1 MTASKTKSNDRKTEA
16 RKEPAQVALS
26 FFDRGVDEMR
36 ARTRGTDDWLWHGM
50 LAPRQ
55 ITLLTAMWKTGKT
68 TFIAGLLAKLKT
80 GGDYCGLNVR
90 PGRALVVSEEEE
102 KLWMG
107 RAQKLDLSHVRFLC
121 KPFKGRPTVEEWEAL
136 LTHIEAMHQLEPLDL
151 VIIDTLSS
159 FTPYRGENSPANAL
173 AFLASL
179 GRLTELGISVLLKHH
194 PRKTE
199 TAVGSNARG
208 TGALAASIDIIVEM
222 YRVGQYGDGDRRR
235 IVFGLSR
242 HEETPT
248 RMIVELSASHEY
260 VLASEPIGDLFT
272 GGWPVLRVVLEDATH
287 KLTRK
292 EILKQWPDDFPKP
305 DPKSVWQWLD
315 RAVQEGSVLCDGLGR
330 RAHPFR
336 YWLPGMEERW
346 IDRGLYLEDLP
357 DIDPPPRDAKE
368 TAKKL
373 AESQRLLFKPGNGK
387 KVK

>member
-1 MTASKTKSNDRKTEA
+1 MTSDRTTEA
-16 RKEPAQVALS
+16 RKEQAELTHS
-26 FFDRGVDEMR
+26 FFDKGVDDMR
-36 ARTRGTDDWLWHGM
+36 ARTRGIDDWLWRGM

-68 TFIAGLLAKLKT
+68 TFIAGLLARLKA
-80 GGDYCGLNVR
+80 GGDYCGLKVR

-102 KLWMG
+102 KLWLS

-121 KPFKGRPTVEEWEAL
+121 KPFRGRPTVDEWEAL
-136 LTHIEAMHQLEPLDL
+136 LTHIETMHQLESLDL

-159 FTPYRGENSPANAL
+159 FTPYRGENSPANAI

-194 PRKTE
+194 PRKVE
-199 TAVGSNARG
+199 TAVGTNARG
-208 TGALAASIDIIVEM
+208 TGALAASIDIILEM
-222 YRVGQYGDGDRRR
+222 YRVGQCGDGDRRR
-235 IVFGLSR
+235 VVFGLSR
-242 HEETPT
+242 HEETPS
-248 RMIVELSASHEY
+248 RMVVELNDQHEY
-260 VLASEPIGDLFT
+260 VTATESIGDLFT

-287 KLTRK
+287 KLTRT

-315 RAVQEGSVLCDGLGR
+315 RAVSEGRVLCDGLGR
-330 RAHPFR
+330 RSHPFR
-336 YWLPGMEERW
+336 YWLPGAEKRW

-373 AESQRLLFKPGNGK
+373 VESQRLFFKPGHGK
-387 KVK
+387 GVK